1 MSTSKAEKLS
11 ILRDVV
17 VISLAETSLW
27 TGRSKMTAED
37 LGLTE
42 DQVPPEAVASLGS
55 KRVIDAQSLK
65 PLNKIRYLMRRTCRE
80 VGMRFLGGFA
90 VATEESE
97 SAIRKLDELVVQ
109 GEAIKKVFLTQL
121 DAKIAS
127 WHAANPRWKHIMSA
141 GTPERERIGNKITFG
156 YHAIMV
162 YSPENPLVGKSLLGA
177 VDMMGNTLVEEVVA
191 EARDFVKRSLTD
203 GRDQGSQKTV
213 EPIRRLTKKIHSL
226 RFIDP
231 SLGAMAEVLK
241 QVLQSVPETG
251 QVKAEAF
258 LNLSRVANLLAN
270 RERFSTTARALH
282 DGSTTVNEVVA
293 MLTSFDAPLQTGILA
308 FESQASG
315 PMTVADIFRDDSAP
329 QIPPAEADVLEVVA
343 KFRTN
348 ASKAPPPA
356 VESKPV
362 KRVNIDF

>member
-1 MSTSKAEKLS
+1 MSKTKDEKLS

-37 LGLTE
+37 LGLRE

-55 KRVIDAQSLK
+55 KRVIDPTALK
-65 PLNKIRYLMRRTCRE
+65 PLNKIRYLMRRACRE

-97 SAIRKLDELVVQ
+97 AAIVKLDLLVDQ
-109 GEAIKKVFLTQL
+109 GEALKKTFLAQL
-121 DAKIAS
+121 DAKIAE
-127 WHAANPRWKHIMSA
+127 WHKANPRWQHIMRA
-141 GTPERERIGNKITFG
+141 GTPERERIGNKIAFG

-162 YSPENPLVGKSLLGA
+162 YSPENPRVGKSLLGA
-177 VDMMGNTLVEEVVA
+177 VDMMGSSLVEEVVS

-203 GRDQGSQKTV
+203 GREQGSQKTV

-241 QVLQSVPETG
+241 RVLQTVPDTG

-258 LNLSRVANLLAN
+258 LNLTRVANLLAN
-270 RERFSTTARALH
+270 RERFSETSHALH
-282 DGSTTVNEVVA
+282 EGRTTVDDVVA
-293 MLTSFDAPLQTGILA
+293 MLTSCTDQPDILA
-308 FESQASG
+308 LESEASR
-315 PMTVADIFRDDSAP
+315 PMTVADIFADETAP
-329 QIPPAEADVLEVVA
+329 QIPQAEVEVLEVIA
-343 KFRTN
+343 KFRETVN
-348 ASKAPPPA
+348 KAPQPQP
-356 VESKPV
+356 VQSKPV
-362 KRVNIDF
+362 KRAAIDF